1 MKKQWLWTP
10 PLPSHHLKLVRC
22 PPEHDAIHPDGS
34 LPILQ
39 GRFPCQVHKL
49 LWADH
54 MFIVLERSTEVQD
67 LLRLTQAWWNC
78 STTHSPFQLQ
88 PAPGVHRKEWHG
100 STSHR
105 PQYRTLWY
113 SPSLEYAPVARGQG
127 KGQLFTWY
135 LACCSPKKSV
145 LCARWG
151 GRPQQRKL
159 LVYSPTRKTQQV
171 TYRLFLKWY
180 ALVITSEKC
189 GINQDISK

>member
-135 LACCSPKKSV
+135 LACCSPKKVYYVPDEGADHSRESFWCTLPPERHSKSLIDYSLSDMHSLSHQKNVV
-145 LCARWG
+145 LI
-151 GRPQQRKL
+151 
-159 LVYSPTRKTQQV
+159 KT
-171 TYRLFLKWY
+171 
-180 ALVITSEKC
+180 
-189 GINQDISK
+189 